1 MSSNNYN
8 KNDKS
13 EELGKHP
20 INQLLLKYSLPA
32 IIASTAASLYN
43 VIDRIFIGQ
52 GVGPLAISGL
62 AITLPIMNLAIAFG
76 TLVGAG
82 ASALVSIRMGEGKNK
97 EATQILGTAL
107 ILNLFMGLI
116 IPLLAL
122 PFLDDIL
129 LWFGATKNNISYA
142 RDFMSIILCANVVT
156 HIFFGLNNVMRASG
170 YPTKA
175 MISTLLTVGINLI
188 LAPLFIFKFK
198 FGIRGAASATVI
210 SQFVG
215 LVWVLSHFIRK
226 SSYIHFQ
233 KDCFKVEL
241 KNVKDIFSIGL
252 APFLMHT
259 CFCLVTIIINWQLNK
274 YGAELAV
281 GAYGIIN
288 SVLSLAVM
296 LVFGLAQGMQPIVG
310 FNYGAKQVDRV
321 TKALKNTIL
330 AATVVTVFGTLCA
343 MLFPAAI
350 SRAFTTDQTLID
362 ITTNGLRMTTICL
375 PLVGFQVIT
384 SNFFQYIGKAKISI
398 FLSLSR
404 QVIYLIPLLLILP
417 NLFNLNG
424 VWLATAG
431 SDLLA
436 AITSATVLYV
446 SYKKFNK
453 KMNL

>member
-1 MSSNNYN
+1 MSIN
-8 KNDKS
+8 KNKDNKS

-32 IIASTAASLYN
+32 IIASTATSIYN

-52 GVGPLAISGL
+52 GVGPLAISGM

-82 ASALVSIRMGEGKNK
+82 TSALVSIRMGEGKIK
-97 EATQILGTAL
+97 EAAQLLGTAL

-129 LWFGATKNNISYA
+129 IWFGATENNIPYA
-142 RDFMSIILCANVVT
+142 RDFMQIILSANVIT

-175 MISTLLTVGINLI
+175 MVSSLLTVGINLI

-198 FGIRGAASATVI
+198 WGIKGAATATVI
-210 SQFVG
+210 SQTIG
-215 LVWVLSHFIRK
+215 LIWVLSHFIRK

-233 KDCFKVEL
+233 KGCFKIEL
-241 KNVKDIFSIGL
+241 KNIKDIFSIGL
-252 APFLMHT
+252 APFLMHS

-288 SVLSLAVM
+288 SVISLAAM
-296 LVFGLAQGMQPIVG
+296 IVFGLAQGMQPIVG
-310 FNYGAKQVDRV
+310 FNYGAKQIERV
-321 TKALKNTIL
+321 TKALRNTIL
-330 AATVVTVFGTLCA
+330 AASIVTVFGTLCA
-343 MLFPAAI
+343 MLFPGLI
-350 SRAFTTDQTLID
+350 SRAFTTDSTLMA
-362 ITTNGLRMTTICL
+362 ITTNGLRLTTIFF
-375 PLVGFQVIT
+375 PLVGFQIIT